1 MHSRRRLLLA
11 PLLLSALLSTLLTAC
26 GGDKGKQGHVDGVAD
41 EALPAPRA
49 DVRGGVT
56 GMPDKPGPG
65 QVGLPPA
72 APPDTIALDENR
84 NPVLPDAL
92 GVDGATAEGAV
103 PELASEAAGAPA
115 ETPLADEPTPQD
127 AIAVVRD
134 YYAAINGRDYA
145 RAYALW
151 SDAGRASGQS
161 PEQFAD
167 GFDDTRGVSVE
178 IMAPSRV
185 DAAAGSRFIE
195 VPVAFTATGHDGRE
209 RRFVGAYTL
218 RRAVVDG
225 ATADQRAWRI
235 ASADLREVTQ

>member
-1 MHSRRRLLLA
+1 MHPESRRFLA
-11 PLLLSALLSTLLTAC
+11 LLLLSALLTAC
-26 GGDKGKQGHVDGVAD
+26 GGDNDKQGHVDGVAD

-56 GMPDKPGPG
+56 GMPAKPGPG
-65 QVGLPPA
+65 QVGPPSA
-72 APPDTIALDENR
+72 AQPETVALDENG
-84 NPVLPDAL
+84 NPILPHGM
-92 GVDGATAEGAV
+92 GVDGVPVEGAL
-103 PELASEAAGAPA
+103 PETATDAAGAPV
-115 ETPLADEPTPQD
+115 ETPQADEPTPQD

-134 YYAAINGRDYA
+134 YYAAINGRNFD

-161 PEQFAD
+161 LQQFSD
-167 GFDDTRGVSVE
+167 GFDNTSGVSVE

-195 VPVAFTATGHDGRE
+195 VPVAFTATEQDGRE